1 MFLFI
6 LYFQERVDVGGDE
19 SRRQISRLEEQLTA
33 ITADR
38 DEYQKYIRE
47 LEQSN
52 DDLERA
58 KRCVDFIILNYYFNW
73 FCRNVSAMLDDLEAK
88 LNATLEQN
96 VLLQSEVEDK
106 DNLNVC
112 FGFD

>member
-1 MFLFI
+1 VTLNPPIFNHE
-6 LYFQERVDVGGDE
+6 YFYRFVCSQERVDVGGDE

-58 KRCVDFIILNYYFNW
+58 KRYAYCN
-73 FCRNVSAMLDDLEAK
+73 
-88 LNATLEQN
+88 
-96 VLLQSEVEDK
+96 
-106 DNLNVC
+106 
-112 FGFD
+112 